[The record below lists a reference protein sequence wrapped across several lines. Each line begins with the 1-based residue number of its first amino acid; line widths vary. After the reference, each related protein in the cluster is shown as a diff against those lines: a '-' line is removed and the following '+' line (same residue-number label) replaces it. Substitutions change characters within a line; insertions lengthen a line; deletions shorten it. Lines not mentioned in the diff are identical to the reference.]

1 MRILTIDVGTG
12 TQDILLF
19 DSDQELENSVK
30 MVMPSPTLVVAN
42 TIRRATTEGRPI
54 VLRGVTMGG
63 GPSHWAA
70 MDHLKAG
77 RPVYATAAAARTF
90 DDDLEAVAAMGIQLV
105 DEIESP
111 PDGVVVDM
119 RDLWFDTILEA

>member
-1 MRILTIDVGTG
+1 MRILAVDVGTG

-30 MVMPSPTLVVAN
+30 MVMPSPTLVVAGA
-42 TIRRATTEGRPI
+42 IRRATAEGRPI

-77 RPVYATAAAARTF
+77 YSVYATPAAARTF
-90 DDDLEAVAAMGIQLV
+90 DDDLDAIASMGIKLV
-105 DEIESP
+105 ED
-111 PDGVVVDM
+111 
-119 RDLWFDTILEA
+119 